1 MADPNNWFDGQVE
14 AVNAWAEATVP
25 DEGGGGDPGGG
36 DGEVHAV
43 ALLPIPS
50 PLLVG
55 QTVTVTV
62 FAADSEGN
70 PVPDAA
76 VTLLAVGAGHV
87 ITPADTASTDA
98 TGYATF
104 TLTVVGSGNLDV
116 MATAA
121 GFDSRTQ
128 RVFVGLP
135 SVYNGGGG
143 GGGGGGGRKRRQPGG
158 AAVSYSE
165 IGPISASASARARP
179 SAYAS
184 QPSPPGR
191 SGGQSAQ
198 AAAAIATDQQRKL
211 QALMQ
216 KLQADLS

>member
-143 GGGGGGGRKRRQPGG
+143 GGGGGRKRRQSAGV
-158 AAVSYSE
+158 AVSYSE

-179 SAYAS
+179 SAYTS
-184 QPSPPGR
+184 QPSLPGR

-198 AAAAIATDQQRKL
+198 AAAAIATDQQQKL